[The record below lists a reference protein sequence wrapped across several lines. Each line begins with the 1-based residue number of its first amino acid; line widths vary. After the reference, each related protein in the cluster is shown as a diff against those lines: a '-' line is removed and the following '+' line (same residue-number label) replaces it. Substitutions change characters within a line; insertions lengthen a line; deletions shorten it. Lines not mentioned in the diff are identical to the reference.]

1 MEESFARLA
10 ILALFAKALV
20 VTLGPESTSKL
31 METRYLVYNSQVPR
45 KASGYLEDEQS
56 KHAKM

>member
-31 METRYLVYNSQVPR
+31 METVYLVYNSQVPR
-45 KASGYLEDEQS
+45 KASQDVE
-56 KHAKM
+56 